1 MSTLKAIGAI
11 LAVIGLG
18 FFVRR
23 QRSHSLQ
30 KAIEA
35 NWKDI
40 KKKLP
45 TDWSEIAPK
54 KRKQAKKL
62 IGTIHDTTGESRRRI
77 RKTLRELTA

>member
-1 MSTLKAIGAI
+1 MSILKGIGAI

-18 FFVRR
+18 VFVRR
-23 QRSHSLQ
+23 QRNHSLQ
-30 KAIEA
+30 ETIEA

-62 IGTIHDTTGESRRRI
+62 IETIHDATGESRRRI
-77 RKTLRELTA
+77 RKSLRELTA